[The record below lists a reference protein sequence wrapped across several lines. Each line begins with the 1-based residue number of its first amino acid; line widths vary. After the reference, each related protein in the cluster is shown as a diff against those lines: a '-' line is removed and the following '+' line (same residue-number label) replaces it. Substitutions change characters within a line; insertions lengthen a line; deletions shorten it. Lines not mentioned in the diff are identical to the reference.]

1 METLFKPKS
10 YVILRQGYSWRLFQ
24 KDLYAGVIVG
34 IVALPMV
41 IAFSV
46 ASGVSPEKGLL
57 TAVIGGLI
65 ISVLGGSRF
74 QIGGPTAAM
83 IVIVYNV
90 LQKYG
95 FEGLLISTMMAGVLL
110 MAFGLLR
117 LGSVIKLIPHP
128 LIVGYTSG
136 IAVLIFTYVFKDA
149 LEVPVQVLPSSFTQK
164 WLMYFSNFNQINFIS
179 LLITISTILLSLLGS
194 NLFRKI
200 PGYFVA
206 VILVSATVAIFN
218 IPVPTIHT
226 YFGQLSSSW
235 DFKIPDFD
243 IYRLEEFVSPALTI
257 AILCSIQS
265 LLSAVVADGMTSSNH
280 RSNTELIA
288 QGAANIVSP
297 CFGGLPVSGAVVR
310 TVTNIKNGAATPF
323 SGLIHS
329 LAVLI
334 FMLVALKWVGYI
346 PISCLAG
353 LLIVFAYNMG
363 NWRSFF
369 SILKGSKYDVLV
381 LLTSFFLTVF
391 VNLATAIEVGMVF
404 AALLFMQRISKMS
417 NIETVDI
424 DTDIFENYSSLP
436 KGVDVYEISGPFFF
450 GAAQSYKEAL
460 MDIGGK
466 GKVLIL
472 RMRHVPFIDSTGLII
487 FREVIRY
494 FTVKKVRIIL
504 SGVRSEVYED
514 LENCGLV
521 EVIGREYICENFSEA
536 VRTATEELERK
547 MYRGYFDSNDDQ

>member
-1 METLFKPKS
+1 MEILFKPKS
-10 YVILRQGYSWRLFQ
+10 YVVLKQGYSWRLFQ
-24 KDLYAGVIVG
+24 KDIYAGFIVG
-34 IVALPMV
+34 IISLPMV
-41 IAFSV
+41 IAFAL
-46 ASGVSPEKGLL
+46 ASGVSPEKGII
-57 TAVIGGLI
+57 TAVIGGMI
-65 ISVLGGSRF
+65 ISILGGSRF
-74 QIGGPTAAM
+74 QIGGPTAAL
-83 IVIVYNV
+83 IVVVYGV
-90 LQKYG
+90 IQRHG
-95 FEGLLISTMMAGVLL
+95 IEGLMISTLIAGILL
-110 MAFGLLR
+110 VIFGLLR

-136 IAVLIFTYVFKDA
+136 IAVLIFTYVLKDA
-149 LEVPVQVLPSSFTQK
+149 IDVPVQILPTSFSQK
-164 WLMYFSNFNQINFIS
+164 WLLYFSNFNQVNFIS
-179 LLITISTILLSLLGS
+179 LLVTVSTIIISLVSS
-194 NLFRKI
+194 NLLRKI

-206 VILVSATVAIFN
+206 VVLISIVVAIFKF
-218 IPVPTIHT
+218 PVSTIQS
-226 YFGQLSSSW
+226 YFGQLTYSL
-235 DFKIPDFD
+235 DFKLPDFD
-243 IYRLEEFVSPALTI
+243 IYRLEELIPPALTI

-288 QGAANIVSP
+288 QGVANILTP
-297 CFGGLPVSGAVVR
+297 CLGGLPVSGAVVR

-323 SGLIHS
+323 SGLTHS
-329 LAVLI
+329 LV
-334 FMLVALKWVGYI
+334 MLLFLVTSLKWAGYI

-369 SILKGSKYDVLV
+369 SILKGSKYDILV

-417 NIETVDI
+417 NIESVDI

-460 MDIGGK
+460 MEIGGK

-472 RMRHVPFIDSTGLII
+472 RMRYVPFIDSTGLII

-504 SGVRSEVYED
+504 SGVRTEVREE
-514 LENCGLV
+514 LENCGLA
-521 EVIGREYICENFSEA
+521 EIIGREYICENFSEA
-536 VRTATEELERK
+536 VRTATEELNKK
-547 MYRGYFDSNDDQ
+547 MYRGFIENS

>member
-1 METLFKPKS
+1 LEILFKPKS
-10 YVILRQGYSWRLFQ
+10 YVVLKQGYSWRLFQ
-24 KDLYAGVIVG
+24 KDIYAGFIVG
-34 IVALPMV
+34 IISLPMV
-41 IAFSV
+41 IAFAL
-46 ASGVSPEKGLL
+46 ASGVSPEKGII
-57 TAVIGGLI
+57 TAVIGGMI
-65 ISVLGGSRF
+65 ISILGGSRF
-74 QIGGPTAAM
+74 QIGGPTAAL
-83 IVIVYNV
+83 IVVVYGV
-90 LQKYG
+90 IQRHG
-95 FEGLLISTMMAGVLL
+95 IEGLMISTLIAGILL
-110 MAFGLLR
+110 VIFGLLR

-136 IAVLIFTYVFKDA
+136 IAVLIFTYVLKDA
-149 LEVPVQVLPSSFTQK
+149 IDVPVQILPTSFSQK
-164 WLMYFSNFNQINFIS
+164 WLLYFSNFNQVNFIS
-179 LLITISTILLSLLGS
+179 LLVTVSTIIISLVSS
-194 NLFRKI
+194 NLLRKI

-206 VILVSATVAIFN
+206 VVLISIVVAIFKF
-218 IPVPTIHT
+218 PVSTIQS
-226 YFGQLSSSW
+226 YFGQLTYSL
-235 DFKIPDFD
+235 DFKLPDFD
-243 IYRLEEFVSPALTI
+243 IYRLEELIPPALTI

-288 QGAANIVSP
+288 QGVANILTP
-297 CFGGLPVSGAVVR
+297 CLGGLPVSGAVVR

-323 SGLIHS
+323 SGLTHS
-329 LAVLI
+329 LV
-334 FMLVALKWVGYI
+334 MLLFLVTSLKWAGYI

-369 SILKGSKYDVLV
+369 SILKGSKYDILV

-417 NIETVDI
+417 NIESVDI

-460 MDIGGK
+460 MEIGGK

-472 RMRHVPFIDSTGLII
+472 RMRYVPFIDSTGLII

-504 SGVRSEVYED
+504 SGVRTEVREE
-514 LENCGLV
+514 LENCGLA
-521 EVIGREYICENFSEA
+521 EIIGREYICENFSEA
-536 VRTATEELERK
+536 VRTATEELNKK
-547 MYRGYFDSNDDQ
+547 MYRGFIENS